1 MHCPICGSERTKK
14 KGTQRGHQRYQ
25 CRDCGRKFQGIEY
38 APEDVAFRPKGMQ
51 LRGNADILQ
60 QIDKRYSPEEL
71 RLIASGRGINPAQ
84 ASRPVVNF
92 TGDQVTIGYFTDP
105 HIGSRFFDDYMWH
118 SFLAECRAQ
127 NVQRIL
133 FTGDLIEGMSNRPD
147 QIYSLTDIGF
157 SAQME
162 HAERLLLESEFP
174 IDAIDGN
181 HDRWGIK
188 SGGVFAVRD
197 IAKRV
202 PGMTFLGHDCAD
214 VVINGTT
221 WRLWHGEDGSSYAT
235 SYRIQKIIESFT
247 GGDKP
252 NVLLCGHTHKQAYIF
267 ERNVHAVSGGALSMQ
282 SDWMR
287 SKRLSNHAGFHILRA
302 TIRDGEIVSF
312 SPTFYPFYS

>member
-1 MHCPICGSERTKK
+1 MKCPICGSERTKK
-14 KGTQRGHQRYQ
+14 KGQQNGHQRYQ
-25 CRDCGRKFQGIEY
+25 CRDCGRKFQGLEY
-38 APEDVAFRPKGMQ
+38 NPDDVAFRPAVPEIWK
-51 LRGNADILQ
+51 
-60 QIDKRYSPEEL
+60 QISGRYSADEL
-71 RLIASGRGINPAQ
+71 RAIAAGRGINPTQ
-84 ASRPVVNF
+84 QSRPIVNF
-92 TGDQVTIGYFTDP
+92 SGDIVTIGYFTDP
-105 HIGSRFFDDYMWH
+105 HIGSRFFDDSLWL

-127 NVQRIL
+127 KVQRIL

-147 QIYSLTDIGF
+147 QIYSLSDIGF

-162 HAERLLLESEFP
+162 HAERLLSMSEFP

-181 HDRWGIK
+181 HDRWGLK

-197 IAKRV
+197 IAKRI

-214 VVINGTT
+214 VIINGSK

-267 ERNVHAVSGGALSMQ
+267 DRNIHAVSGGALSTQ

-287 SKRLSNHAGFHILRA
+287 SKRLPNHTGFHIIRA
-302 TIRDGEIVSF
+302 TIRDSEIVSF

>member
-1 MHCPICGSERTKK
+1 MTCPDCGSSKTKK
-14 KGTQRGHQRYQ
+14 KGWQNGHQRYQ
-25 CRDCGRKFQGIEY
+25 CKICGVKWQDSTNTPQSGASAELL
-38 APEDVAFRPKGMQ
+38 KQ
-51 LRGNADILQ
+51 LE
-60 QIDKRYSPEEL
+60 KRYSAEEL
-71 RLIASGRGINPAQ
+71 RLIASGRGFQLSPY
-84 ASRPVVNF
+84 SRPIVNF
-92 TGDQVTIGYFTDP
+92 SGDIVTIGFFTDT
-105 HIGSRFFDDYMWH
+105 HIGSRFFDDSLWL

-127 NVQRIL
+127 KVQRLL

-162 HAERLLLESEFP
+162 HAERLLLMADFP

-181 HDRWGIK
+181 HDRWGLK

-214 VVINGTT
+214 VIINGSV
-221 WRLWHGEDGSSYAT
+221 WRLWHGEDGASYAT

-287 SKRLSNHAGFHILRA
+287 SKRLSNHTGFHIIRA
-302 TIRDGEIVSF
+302 TIREGEIVSF
-312 SPTFYPFYS
+312 SPTWYPFYE